1 MTRQNAVQTQQQ
13 AASASPLSKGGI
25 LQRQC
30 EGCGQH
36 TIAGG
41 ECGDCGK
48 KKGGLQ
54 RKLTIGASN
63 DPLELEADQVADRVM
78 SASAT
83 SVVNSAPR
91 IQRFTRQT
99 TEQADMAAPASVDS
113 VLSSPGSPLEPG
125 LQQDMGQR
133 FGHDFSHV
141 RVHTD
146 AEADRSAQDVNANA
160 YTVGHNIVFGAG
172 LFTPGTHNGRRLLAH
187 ELTHVVQQSSS
198 DGIRVEQG
206 STKRETSPITV
217 QRDSTNREKLSQLR
231 HGSTLPYREA
241 KNLTDC
247 IRIMGPGSAKYCR
260 QEVLGE
266 KVENVPETAEQV
278 AIDLKS
284 LIDGAVW
291 KEIRKRVY
299 PKESAAG
306 IQRAKDRKAGTLP
319 DLSGLGRIQ
328 TLEHFALAVRGIQTK
343 WTSFSPDDRVKKLAN
358 AANIELTGAE
368 VPEFLKANKE
378 KMESKGFFQ
387 PFEWSFTISEAL
399 VNGTSLSDADAA
411 DVANTT
417 LHESRHAEQNFL
429 AARFSAGVN
438 NKDAAGIVAEQGIPK
453 VIADKAVAKKF
464 DSNTDPKTKD
474 LGKQMHQAKVTDR
487 TKNQAISEDLKF
499 ANLAVKRAE
508 AEDALKNLN
517 TSHTEQT
524 IANAVAK
531 RDALRAEINIVEQK
545 YKLYRNIPYEVDAHE
560 VGDAA
565 EEAFKGWP

>member
-1 MTRQNAVQTQQQ
+1 MNLRSTTQTKT
-13 AASASPLSKGGI
+13 SSSFSPIQTGL
-25 LQRQC
+25 LQRKC
-30 EGCGQH
+30 NSCGQH

-41 ECGDCGK
+41 ECTNCQPK
-48 KKGGLQ
+48 SGLQ

-63 DPLELEADQVADRVM
+63 DPLELEADRVADQVM
-78 SASAT
+78 AASPN
-83 SVVNSAPR
+83 SVVNSAPPR
-91 IQRFTRQT
+91 IQRFTEQT
-99 TEQADMAAPASVDS
+99 AGQADMVAPASVDD
-113 VLSSPGSPLEPG
+113 VLSSPGSPLEAG

-133 FGHDFSHV
+133 FGHDFSRV
-141 RVHTD
+141 RVHTGD
-146 AEADRSAQDVNANA
+146 EAARSAQELDANA

-198 DGIRVEQG
+198 DGIRVEQD
-206 STKRETSPITV
+206 SPKRETITV
-217 QRDSTNREKLSQLR
+217 QRDSTNREKLSQPR

-247 IRIMGPGSAKYCR
+247 IRIMGPRSSKYCR

-328 TLEHFALAVRGIQTK
+328 TLEHFASAVRSIQAR
-343 WTSFSPDDRVKKLAN
+343 WTSFSPDNRVKELSN

-368 VPEFLKANKE
+368 VPEFLAANKKE
-378 KMESKGFFQ
+378 MKSKGFFQ
-387 PFEWSFTISEAL
+387 PFTWSFTISEAL
-399 VNGTSLSDADAA
+399 VNSTSLSDADAA

-474 LGKQMHQAKVTDR
+474 LGKQMHQATVTDR
-487 TKNQAISEDLKF
+487 TKNQAINDDLNPVEFK
-499 ANLAVKRAE
+499 NLEVKLAE
-508 AEDALKNLN
+508 AKDALKMLN
-517 TSHTEQT
+517 ASQTKQT
-524 IANAVAK
+524 IADAVAK
-531 RDALRAEINIVEQK
+531 RDALRAEISIVEQK
-545 YKLYRNIPYEVDAHE
+545 YNLYRNIPYEVDAHE

-565 EEAFKGWP
+565 EQAFKGWP